1 MTLLIPGLLLWSGA
15 HLLKRLAPGVRVFL
29 DNKMGGGAKGLIA
42 VLILLSVV
50 LMVLGYRS
58 ADGAFYWGRSAATV
72 GINNI
77 LMVIAVV
84 LFGVGNSKSRLRG
97 KMRHPML
104 TGLIV
109 WGVAHL
115 LVNGDTPSFVLFG
128 GLIAWAVLEMILVNR
143 AEHEYVPYDGGS
155 RAGDIRLAVISVVV
169 FAVIAAIHAWLG
181 YNPFGS

>member
-1 MTLLIPGLLLWSGA
+1 MTLLILGLLLWAGA
-15 HLLKRLAPGVRVFL
+15 HLVKRLAPGARAVL
-29 DNKMGGGAKGLIA
+29 QDKMGDGSKGLIA
-42 VLILLSVV
+42 ALILLSVV

-58 ADGAFYWGRSAATV
+58 ADGAVYWGRTGAMV
-72 GINNI
+72 GINNL
-77 LMVIAVV
+77 LMVVAVA

-115 LVNGDTPSFVLFG
+115 LVNGDVPSFVLFG
-128 GLIAWAVLEMILVNR
+128 GLIAWALLEMILVNR

-155 RAGDIRLAVISVVV
+155 FAGDVRLAVITLVVY
-169 FAVIAAIHAWLG
+169 AVISGIHWWLG
-181 YNPFGS
+181 YVPFGA